1 MKFHYR
7 TCPVDCTAMMTS
19 SEIQV
24 LQQATTPGDILPRSI
39 VDTRAMKGSVQGI
52 NTVDRIA
59 LAAAFSVAILIL
71 AMAGLT
77 WKSAKQPMPAAASIA
92 MPSYFGLPVSDP
104 DRRRPNAARKD

>member
-1 MKFHYR
+1 
-7 TCPVDCTAMMTS
+7 
-19 SEIQV
+19 
-24 LQQATTPGDILPRSI
+24 
-39 VDTRAMKGSVQGI
+39 MKGSVQRI

-71 AMAGLT
+71 ATAGLT

-92 MPSYFGLPVSDP
+92 MPSYFGLPVSEL

>member
-1 MKFHYR
+1 
-7 TCPVDCTAMMTS
+7 
-19 SEIQV
+19 
-24 LQQATTPGDILPRSI
+24 
-39 VDTRAMKGSVQGI
+39 MKGSVQGI

-71 AMAGLT
+71 ALAGLT
-77 WKSAKQPMPAAASIA
+77 WKSAKQPMPAASIA